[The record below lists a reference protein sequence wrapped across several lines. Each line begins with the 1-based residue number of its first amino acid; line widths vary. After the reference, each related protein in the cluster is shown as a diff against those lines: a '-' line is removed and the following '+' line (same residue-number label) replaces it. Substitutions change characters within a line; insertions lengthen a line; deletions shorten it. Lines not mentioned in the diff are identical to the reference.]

1 MTTAPHNKQEQL
13 DDDLNNLIVRSQ
25 EHFQL
30 ESQWPLSTLPPSRIS
45 KRISW
50 SNPTMPRRS
59 WQMRY
64 VDTVHT
70 ISRFKRRHNPIDN
83 NTLVSSIQS
92 TYQPCPPWT
101 RSVTCYYAPLR
112 LKYIKTSDSH
122 WWTAQA
128 SARQSHGG
136 ISVTARSKRCTRLHN
151 QHWVNIMTPKPS
163 G

>member
-50 SNPTMPRRS
+50 NNPTMPRRS

-101 RSVTCYYAPLR
+101 RSVTCYYAPLL
-112 LKYIKTSDSH
+112 LKYIKTSNSH

-136 ISVTARSKRCTRLHN
+136 ILVSARSTRRTRLHN
-151 QHWVNIMTPKPS
+151 QHWVNTMTPKPS